1 MKRRHEGLLAW
12 LKTATDQQVENT
24 GTTRAY
30 LRQIGYGHKPAS
42 PEIAVR
48 VELTTSGAAT
58 RKELRPSD
66 WSLLWPELQASDPQ
80 HTPSPDAVTAS
91 GEA

>member
-1 MKRRHEGLLAW
+1 MKRRHEALLAW
-12 LKTATDQQVENT
+12 LKSATDEQVENT

-30 LRQIGYGHKPAS
+30 LKQIAYGHKLAS

-48 VELTTSGAAT
+48 VELTTSGIAT

-66 WSLLWPELQASDPQ
+66 WSVLWPELRAPDSQP
-80 HTPSPDAVTAS
+80 TPPTPAKAAA